1 MALPNSGPLSLSS
14 IQGEFGG
21 SNPIGL
27 NEYYRGGPLVG
38 NFPGTSN
45 IPTSGTIAVNNFY
58 GTTAS
63 IPNDRTAQFNYG
75 QSSTGGKFPIVTQ
88 SPNVGNGSW
97 NDRLMTSN
105 NIGANFADYRS
116 QQAFLANTTIVSYN
130 TTIPASFFSGLTNVV
145 MTQPNGSVIDVQNNQ
160 VQPGYNSS
168 VASLANIN
176 SPVSSHGGAHI
187 SQLLVQPGNP
197 CIVNY
202 T

>member
-75 QSSTGGKFPIVTQ
+75 QSSTGGKFPTTIQ
-88 SPNVGNGSW
+88 SPNIGNGSW
-97 NDRLMTSN
+97 NDRVMTSN
-105 NIGANFADYRS
+105 NIGANFADYRTN
-116 QQAFLANTTIVSYN
+116 QAFLANNTTVSYN
-130 TTIPASFFSGLTNVV
+130 STIPASFFSGLTNVV

-160 VQPGYNSS
+160 VQPGYNASS
-168 VASLANIN
+168 TALANIN
-176 SPVSSHGGAHI
+176 SPVSSHGGAAI
-187 SQLLVQPGNP
+187 SGILITPGNP